1 MPYVTVDEHLDEG
14 ARECGEESAAASSH
28 RQSLALGG
36 VAKIVVAFAASAGL
50 AACALE
56 WKGFLSRPSLRQ
68 SSTGAAV
75 RLAEDQSF
83 DCFDEIRDWRHAWSA
98 PKKEYCCLQTHVGC
112 RSDEP
117 LETGTVGVLQ
127 LDEITKFPVQV
138 QTTDFD
144 CSVGYNNWESAWPR
158 NKQRWCCSNFFMGC
172 KDDEQEH
179 AAREARAQAP
189 GPSRGGGERLQAEG
203 GLRAGRAVRCGRL
216 GGHRHR
222 EEASGQGAAQAL
234 GRADGAGQERQVLL
248 RWPPPVIIGR
258 PSRELQ
264 RAIEQQRARREQH
277 SCQSCCCD
285 SGSRKSR
292 LC

>member
-138 QTTDFD
+138 QDTSYD
-144 CSVGYNNWESAWPR
+144 CNDGYNNWRENWP
-158 NKQRWCCSNFFMGC
+158 KEKKDWCCSNYDMGC
-172 KDDEQEH
+172 TEEEQRHASGWLFVGIAGLTLMCVGAILACVALVKRKRDEELRKRWASQYEQNKT
-179 AAREARAQAP
+179 RRCCT
-189 GPSRGGGERLQAEG
+189 GGGWFSQSEDAPENSSWFSSGSSRQAE
-203 GLRAGRAVRCGRL
+203 
-216 GGHRHR
+216 
-222 EEASGQGAAQAL
+222 S
-234 GRADGAGQERQVLL
+234 ER
-248 RWPPPVIIGR
+248 
-258 PSRELQ
+258 
-264 RAIEQQRARREQH
+264 
-277 SCQSCCCD
+277 SCC
-285 SGSRKSR
+285 
-292 LC
+292 